1 MKDRKYSVIDITA
14 AAAFAMVLGISSIW
28 GLKEQG
34 NVPGRNGA
42 AVLREAADSADMG
55 TDSADGASGGM
66 DGGNAGAGRM
76 AGRSGSGVDGNGA
89 AGKAAGAD
97 GNGMAGMTAG
107 ADGGAAGEAAPVVLD
122 ERQLI
127 TVSDIMKALEKGN
140 LKEAAAV
147 MVREEDML
155 ADMFYTVMDGG
166 RYLYDGSSFRSDI
179 DGRGMVFTKAGTVY
193 YGTFKAGK
201 PEGQCTALQVVD
213 LDAPRYDYSQ
223 GIWKDGRMEGK
234 GHTGYCYFEGS
245 PEGEARDICK
255 TGTFSQDLMEGDVV
269 YTSMN
274 EEDQVST
281 WKLRVEHGI
290 AIMDDRWDYVESTGD
305 YQLLSEDNDNHAY
318 VMEEDQAAMPMWVN
332 LLIWEE

>member
-1 MKDRKYSVIDITA
+1 MKDRKYSVMDRTA
-14 AAAFAMVLGISSIW
+14 AAAFAIVLGISGIW
-28 GLKEQG
+28 GLKEQENATG
-34 NVPGRNGA
+34 KNRA
-42 AVLREAADSADMG
+42 AMVREAADPADMAA
-55 TDSADGASGGM
+55 DSAEESGAEQ
-66 DGGNAGAGRM
+66 NAAGR
-76 AGRSGSGVDGNGA
+76 ASRESA
-89 AGKAAGAD
+89 A
-97 GNGMAGMTAG
+97 
-107 ADGGAAGEAAPVVLD
+107 VVLD
-122 ERQLI
+122 EKQME
-127 TVSDIMKALEKGN
+127 TVSDIMAALEKGN
-140 LKEAAAV
+140 LKEAASV
-147 MVREEDML
+147 MECEADML
-155 ADMFYTVMDGG
+155 ADMFYTAMDGV
-166 RYLYDGSSFRSDI
+166 RYLFDGSSFQADI

-234 GHTGYCYFEGS
+234 GHTGYCYFERS

-290 AIMDDRWDYVESTGD
+290 AFMDDRWDYVESTGE

-318 VMEEDQAAMPMWVN
+318 VVEEDQAAMPMWVN
-332 LLIWEE
+332 LLIWDE

>member
-1 MKDRKYSVIDITA
+1 MKDRKYSVMDRTA
-14 AAAFAMVLGISSIW
+14 AAAFAIVLGISGIW
-28 GLKEQG
+28 GLKEQE
-34 NVPGRNGA
+34 NAPGKNRA
-42 AVLREAADSADMG
+42 AMVREAADPADMAA
-55 TDSADGASGGM
+55 DSAEESGAEQ
-66 DGGNAGAGRM
+66 NAAGR
-76 AGRSGSGVDGNGA
+76 ASRESA
-89 AGKAAGAD
+89 A
-97 GNGMAGMTAG
+97 
-107 ADGGAAGEAAPVVLD
+107 VVLD
-122 ERQLI
+122 EKQME
-127 TVSDIMKALEKGN
+127 TVSDIMAALEKGN
-140 LKEAAAV
+140 LKEAASV
-147 MVREEDML
+147 MEREADML
-155 ADMFYTVMDGG
+155 ADMFYTAMDGV
-166 RYLYDGSSFRSDI
+166 RYLFDGSSFQADI

-234 GHTGYCYFEGS
+234 GHTGYCYFERS

-274 EEDQVST
+274 EECLPAT

-290 AIMDDRWDYVESTGD
+290 AFMDDRWDYVESTGE

-318 VMEEDQAAMPMWVN
+318 VVEEDQAAMPMWVN
-332 LLIWEE
+332 LLIWDE

>member
-1 MKDRKYSVIDITA
+1 M
-14 AAAFAMVLGISSIW
+14 
-28 GLKEQG
+28 E
-34 NVPGRNGA
+34 
-42 AVLREAADSADMG
+42 
-55 TDSADGASGGM
+55 
-66 DGGNAGAGRM
+66 
-76 AGRSGSGVDGNGA
+76 
-89 AGKAAGAD
+89 
-97 GNGMAGMTAG
+97 
-107 ADGGAAGEAAPVVLD
+107 
-122 ERQLI
+122 
-127 TVSDIMKALEKGN
+127 TVSDIMAALEKGN
-140 LKEAAAV
+140 LKEAASV
-147 MVREEDML
+147 MECEADML
-155 ADMFYTVMDGG
+155 ADMFYTAMDRV
-166 RYLYDGSSFRSDI
+166 RYLFDGSSFQADI

-234 GHTGYCYFEGS
+234 GHTGYCYFERS

-290 AIMDDRWDYVESTGD
+290 AIMDDRWDYVESTGE

-318 VMEEDQAAMPMWVN
+318 VVEEDQAAMPMWVN